1 MRKYLIPAFTLL
13 VFGAINCKKIQQ
25 GFLSETLRYTSP
37 DLYAQRGLALVQ
49 SAKIFAD
56 GSTPPISFELLNL
69 RDSSGK
75 PLPEAFNTK
84 YDVTVFKPG
93 MSFNAETD
101 TTVALLNA
109 KRETVSVFPMDFN
122 KASGQLSFNKAALNI
137 PLGIYNF
144 DIKATNSAG
153 SRVYPSF
160 GRIHVVDPTQEDMF
174 LIEDNVN
181 NAFDLAG
188 TTFAKRNP
196 ILKFTRVSADGARII
211 LKISDKNGSAFN
223 PRKGEVIARGDRP
236 TFLSYA
242 KFNPVVFTDTA
253 LVCDFEVA
261 PFPLAKYIAGGTD
274 WGHLIYYRIPEK
286 NIIFDGSSL
295 GTLNANLRFAFTI
308 KMEGTFIIEYQ
319 LPDAVRVP
327 AP

>member
-1 MRKYLIPAFTLL
+1 MKKLIISIIILSVAGF
-13 VFGAINCKKIQQ
+13 ACKKIQE

-49 SAKIFAD
+49 TSKISAD
-56 GSTPPISFELLNL
+56 GSTPPITYEMLNL

-75 PLPEAFNTK
+75 PLPAAFTTK

-93 MSFNAETD
+93 MSFDSQTD

-109 KRETVSVFPMDFN
+109 KRETVSVYPMDFN
-122 KASGQLSFNKAALNI
+122 TVSGQLSFNKAALNI
-137 PLGIYNF
+137 PLGIYVF
-144 DIKATNSAG
+144 DVKASNRAG
-153 SRVYPSF
+153 SRVYPNF
-160 GRIHVVDPTQEDMF
+160 GRIHVVDPTQQDMF

-188 TTFAKRNP
+188 TTFPKRNP
-196 ILKFTRVSADGARII
+196 ILKFSRVSADGARII
-211 LKISDKNGSAFN
+211 LKISDKNGNPFN
-223 PRKGEVIARGDRP
+223 PKKGEVIKRGDRP
-236 TFLSYA
+236 TFESYA

-327 AP
+327 TP

>member
-1 MRKYLIPAFTLL
+1 MKKILIPAL
-13 VFGAINCKKIQQ
+13 VLIATGIGSCKKIQQ

-37 DLYAQRGLALVQ
+37 DLYCQRGLALVQ
-49 SAKIFAD
+49 SAKIYAD
-56 GSTPPISFELLNL
+56 GSTPPITFEMLNL

-93 MSFNAETD
+93 MSFNSQTD
-101 TTVALLNA
+101 TTVELLNQ
-109 KRETVSVFPMDFN
+109 KREKISVLPMDFN
-122 KASGQLSFNKAALNI
+122 TYSGQLSFNKAALNI
-137 PLGIYNF
+137 PLGIYVF
-144 DIKATNSAG
+144 DVKASNSAG
-153 SRVYPSF
+153 SRIYPSF
-160 GRIHVVDPTQEDMF
+160 GRIHVVDPTQDDMF
-174 LIEDNVN
+174 LLEDNVN
-181 NAFDLAG
+181 NAQDLSG
-188 TTFAKRNP
+188 TFIAKKNP
-196 ILKFTRVSADGARII
+196 LLKFTRVSADGARII
-211 LKISDKNGSAFN
+211 LKISDKNGNAFN
-223 PRKGEVIARGDRP
+223 PKKGEVIARGDRP

-274 WGHLIYYRIPEK
+274 WGHLIYYRVPNN
-286 NIIFDGSSL
+286 NIIFDGSSVGL
-295 GTLNANLRFAFTI
+295 LSANLRFAFTI
-308 KMEGTFIIEYQ
+308 KMEGTYIVEYQ

>member
-1 MRKYLIPAFTLL
+1 MKKFLIPALTLL
-13 VFGAINCKKIQQ
+13 VLGAINCKKIQQ

-37 DLYAQRGLALVQ
+37 DLYCQRGLALVQ

-56 GSTPPISFELLNL
+56 GSTPPITFELLNL

-75 PLPEAFNTK
+75 PLPEAFTTK

-93 MSFNAETD
+93 LSFNAETD

-109 KRETVSVFPMDFN
+109 KRETVSVYPMDFN
-122 KASGQLSFNKAALNI
+122 TSSGQLSFNKAALNI

-153 SRVYPSF
+153 SRLYPSF

-181 NAFDLAG
+181 NAFDMSGA
-188 TTFAKRNP
+188 TIPKRNP
-196 ILKFTRVSADGARII
+196 ILKFSRVSADGARII
-211 LKISDKNGSAFN
+211 LKISDKNGAAFN
-223 PRKGEVIARGDRP
+223 PKKGEVIARGDRP

-261 PFPLAKYIAGGTD
+261 PFPLAKYIANGTD

-286 NIIFDGSSL
+286 NIIFDGSAL
-295 GTLNANLRFAFTI
+295 GVLNANLRFAFTI

-327 AP
+327 TP